1 MQVEE
6 SSVENMCRSPVV
18 FSSKLRPLHG
28 GDLKSGTKGIKCS
41 NIEWVEQYQP
51 GVFITLTLLQDGKS
65 GLKRIR
71 FRFVSILKTL
81 EFELAFSSVTVST
94 W

>member
-6 SSVENMCRSPVV
+6 GNVENPCRSPAV
-18 FSSKLRPLHG
+18 FSSKLRSLYG
-28 GDLKSGTKGIKCS
+28 GDLKSETTGIIKCS

-65 GLKRIR
+65 GLRRIR

-81 EFELAFSSVTVST
+81 EFALSSRM
-94 W
+94 